1 MQNTAFATGAAGG
14 FLLAIAGIVLATQH
28 AALGYQQTELLGLG
42 IMLLGLVATQWL
54 ALHRA
59 TAMSQPAHRRQ
70 FVDRLRVTLVAT
82 LAMCLTYGALL
93 WLYYAAI
100 NPEHLANYF
109 EQYRS
114 EVLAMAQDAA
124 NLAQREKFVS
134 ENRDFMLDPFKQ
146 SMLMAGTLL
155 GIGGMSAAIV
165 AMIFRRSA
173 KQ

>member
-1 MQNTAFATGAAGG
+1 MQSFALATGAVGG
-14 FLLAIAGIVLATQH
+14 FLLAVAGIVLTSRH

-42 IMLLGLVATQWL
+42 IMLIGLVATQWL
-54 ALHRA
+54 ALHRVMA
-59 TAMSQPAHRRQ
+59 SSQSTHQWQ
-70 FVDRLRVTLVAT
+70 FVDRLRVTLFAT
-82 LAMCLTYGALL
+82 LAMCMVYGALL

-100 NPEHLANYF
+100 NPEHLARYF

-124 NLAQREKFVS
+124 SLAQREKFIA

-165 AMIFRRSA
+165 AMLFRRSG
-173 KQ
+173 KR